1 MGEGEDH
8 KAPPLAQ
15 ELLTDSRG
23 RTSFLYKWTLV
34 RLSMFQWIALHPC
47 RSWQCQMAP
56 VDERKKKKKKP
67 WSWEEKVVG
76 VTRKVEGKRVGV
88 NLTQMLCTRYDE
100 TWWYRTKKWDRRA
113 YGGGDDERAWYIWM
127 KME

>member
-56 VDERKKKKKKP
+56 VDERKKEKKHEVGKKK
-67 WSWEEKVVG
+67 WWELP
-76 VTRKVEGKRVGV
+76 GKLKGREWGS
-88 NLTQMLCTRYDE
+88 
-100 TWWYRTKKWDRRA
+100 
-113 YGGGDDERAWYIWM
+113 I
-127 KME
+127 